1 MSLTEGAVSWGAV
14 GECVLGYEDCRV
26 GKRREKDRGDECMHV
41 NWIKKQ
47 EKGGRDIVIF
57 DSNRC

>member
-1 MSLTEGAVSWGAV
+1 M
-14 GECVLGYEDCRV
+14 

-41 NWIKKQ
+41 NWIKEQ
-47 EKGGRDIVIF
+47 EKEEEILQAAIVVIF

>member
-1 MSLTEGAVSWGAV
+1 M
-14 GECVLGYEDCRV
+14 LGYEDCRV

-57 DSNRC
+57 DSNRY